1 MAVLVMPQ
9 RVATVGSLYV
19 QRSRIRVSNAMYGSM
34 NFLSREHEDDILMR
48 LRSEAI
54 ARELLGMG

>member
-1 MAVLVMPQ
+1 MTSGASLAVMDEDLVW
-9 RVATVGSLYV
+9 
-19 QRSRIRVSNAMYGSM
+19 YGSM

-54 ARELLGMG
+54 AEELMMHGNQQKDS